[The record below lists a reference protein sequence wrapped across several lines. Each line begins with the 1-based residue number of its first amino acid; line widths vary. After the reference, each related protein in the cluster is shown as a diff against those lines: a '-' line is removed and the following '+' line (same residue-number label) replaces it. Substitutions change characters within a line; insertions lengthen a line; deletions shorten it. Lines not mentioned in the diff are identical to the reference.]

1 MHQPT
6 VRTHGG
12 LSWNKRRKKNMWVR
26 PWLFISGLPWANNI
40 DVVNPGFPSKMIYT
54 LRALDIY
61 VGLEDG
67 TAYYKPTYTPIMFG
81 DVTHLFSTERTS

>member
-1 MHQPT
+1 
-6 VRTHGG
+6 
-12 LSWNKRRKKNMWVR
+12 MWVR